1 VPKHFLLT
9 SAVTWSML
17 AATAKRHC
25 ARLRRT
31 AVCSRAA
38 RTVLFTICDRTKVA
52 SVSVHEV
59 HTELAARRLRWWL
72 AGLFRSDSL
81 CSVGDDAGQWTESTA
96 AKMSGTS
103 LRVV

>member
-1 VPKHFLLT
+1 MVDVGRNGEAPLRQI
-9 SAVTWSML
+9 
-17 AATAKRHC
+17 AT
-25 ARLRRT
+25 T

-59 HTELAARRLRWWL
+59 HTELAARGRRRWL
-72 AGLFRSDSL
+72 AGFFRSDSL

>member
-1 VPKHFLLT
+1 
-9 SAVTWSML
+9 
-17 AATAKRHC
+17 
-25 ARLRRT
+25 
-31 AVCSRAA
+31 VCSWAA

-59 HTELAARRLRWWL
+59 HTELAARGRRQWL
-72 AGLFRSDSL
+72 AGLFRPDKR
-81 CSVGDDAGQWTESTA
+81 CGVGEDAGQWTESTA